1 MQTDDASNLFQT
13 DAALEKSDARRLKA
27 QRASKIGDPIQLPSK
42 VLALEVRNQDAWV
55 AESGW
60 VARQVDLATGKARR
74 VYKGH
79 QGPCTSLAFYD
90 IPGSG
95 PNSKDTILFTGSWDK
110 TIKVWN
116 TKTAQCFSTIPAH
129 ADFVKCLLVIPWLGL
144 LVSGSS
150 DKQINIWDITPLSAG
165 SATPSEPNFRLRK
178 LKTLKDHTRP
188 VECFTFTEP
197 TSSERHSGEATF
209 YSADSMGVIRSW
221 RIKREKEN
229 NPDGQACGFGGDVT
243 ILEKGTLEG
252 HHTSVAEMNV
262 GEGGLW
268 SASVDNHVL
277 FHSLARTPS
286 PRAPIPIPHPDY
298 VKSVLL
304 LPTSFHPTAPLLL
317 TGSVDEDI
325 RVYDVSEILEQS
337 GDTHLAVD
345 GQVKA
350 REIANVKGHFG
361 EVSALRC
368 WIKDGDKGKE
378 PWVVSASL
386 DATLRRWSMKDIL
399 DPPPIPVE
407 DEKEK
412 ETSLMTADE
421 ERELAELLGSDD
433 EQDL

>member
-27 QRASKIGDPIQLPSK
+27 QQASKVGNPIQLPSK

-60 VARQVDLATGKARR
+60 VARQVDLT
-74 VYKGH
+74 
-79 QGPCTSLAFYD
+79 PTSA
-90 IPGSG
+90 G
-95 PNSKDTILFTGSWDK
+95 KDTVLFTGSWDK

-116 TKTAQCFSTIPAH
+116 TQTAECLSTITAH

-144 LVSGSS
+144 LISGGS
-150 DKQINIWDITPLSAG
+150 DRQINMWDIATLGAD
-165 SATPSEPNFRLRK
+165 SATPSNSDFRLCK
-178 LKTLKDHTRP
+178 LKTLKEHTRP
-188 VECFTFTEP
+188 VECFALAKS
-197 TSSERHSGEATF
+197 TSSYEATF

-221 RIKREKEN
+221 QIKREKRN
-229 NPDGQACGFGGDVT
+229 TAKGQTGGFADEVT
-243 ILEKGTLEG
+243 VMEKGVLEG
-252 HHTSVAEMNV
+252 HHTSVAEMTI

-277 FHSLARTPS
+277 FHPLAKAS
-286 PRAPIPIPHPDY
+286 FARAPIPIPHPDY
-298 VKSVLL
+298 VKCVLL

-325 RVYDVSEILEQS
+325 RVYDVTEILEQS
-337 GDTHLAVD
+337 GNTHLAGESTVE
-345 GQVKA
+345 A

-361 EVSALRC
+361 EVSALKC
-368 WIKDGDKGKE
+368 WIKDGEKGKE

-399 DPPPIPVE
+399 NPPPIPVE
-407 DEKEK
+407 EKKEEK
-412 ETSLMTADE
+412 PSNMTEDE

-433 EQDL
+433 EDL